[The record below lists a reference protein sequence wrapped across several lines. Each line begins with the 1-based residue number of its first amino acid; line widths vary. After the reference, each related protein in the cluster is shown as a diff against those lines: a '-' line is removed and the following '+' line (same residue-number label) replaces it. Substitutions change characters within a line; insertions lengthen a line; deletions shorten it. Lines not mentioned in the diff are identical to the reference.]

1 MIKSRERRVRHMF
14 VDETIIKLIAGKGGD
29 GCTSFRREKY
39 IPMGGSDGGNGGKG
53 GDIIF
58 EVDKSLK
65 TLIDLRYKKIVKAD
79 KGINGKG
86 STRNGANAEDII
98 LKVPEGTTIY
108 NADNNLVLADLTKDK
123 ERITIAHGGRGGR
136 GNKAFATHNE
146 PAPKFSELGAPGE
159 EVVIRCELKVMADV
173 GLIGMP
179 SVGKSTL
186 LSLISGAN
194 PKIGAYHFTT
204 LTPNLGV
211 VKLKDNRSFVM
222 ADLPG
227 LIEGAHEGAGLGLQ
241 FLRHAMRTRILAH
254 VLDMGAF
261 EGRNPIEDYKKI
273 RTEIE
278 VYNEK
283 LKNKKEI
290 VIANK
295 MDLPNAKENLEA
307 FKKTFPNLLVFEI
320 SALNQEGLEPLLKDM
335 ADLLETLPKEDI
347 YEEQDYESY
356 IIYKF
361 QNERPYTI
369 KNDNGVWV
377 LEGKEIE
384 ELFKMTRFTED
395 EAVLRFARKLKGMG
409 VEDELER
416 LGAKRGDEVQILDYI
431 FEFKE

>member
-1 MIKSRERRVRHMF
+1 MF
-14 VDETIIKLIAGKGGD
+14 VDETTIKLIAGKGGD

-39 IPMGGSDGGNGGKG
+39 IPMGGPDGGNGGKG

-58 EVDKSLK
+58 EVDKGLK

-79 KGINGKG
+79 KGVNGKG
-86 STRNGANAEDII
+86 STRNGANAEDVI

-108 NADNNLVLADLTKDK
+108 DADTNLVIADLTKDK
-123 ERITIAHGGRGGR
+123 ERVIVAHGGRGGR
-136 GNKAFATHNE
+136 GNKAFATHSE

-159 EVVIRCELKVMADV
+159 EKLIKCELKVMADV

-179 SVGKSTL
+179 SVGKSTI
-186 LSLISGAN
+186 LSLISSAK

-204 LTPNLGV
+204 LNPNLGV
-211 VKLKDNRSFVM
+211 VNLKDGRSFVM

-227 LIEGAHEGAGLGLQ
+227 LIEGASVGAGLGHK
-241 FLRHAMRTRILAH
+241 FLRHAMRTKVLAH
-254 VLDMGAF
+254 VIDMGSF
-261 EGRNPIEDYKKI
+261 EGRNPIEDYEKI

-278 VYNEK
+278 SYSDK
-283 LKNKKEI
+283 LKKKKEI

-295 MDLPNAKENLEA
+295 MDLENAKENLSA
-307 FKKTFPNLLVFEI
+307 FKKAYPNLEVFEI
-320 SALNQEGLEPLLKDM
+320 SALNNEGFEKCLLALANILENVQE
-335 ADLLETLPKEDI
+335 EDI
-347 YEEQDYESY
+347 YNEEEYESY
-356 IIYKF
+356 IVYKF

-369 KNDNGVWV
+369 RNDEGVWV

-395 EAVLRFARKLKGMG
+395 EAVLRFAHKLKGMG